1 MAGSAD
7 LKDPAIIREFRGQLA
22 RFQQQVAVAMDGA
35 PTALDR
41 ALDQLRTEVGPHWKR
56 ELGKRQELYT
66 QARRAYLEAESEV
79 KANGRRG
86 AVDRSSAADEQREM
100 NKALR
105 RCEEAEEKLKL
116 VRTWLMR
123 LEGDGKD
130 LLARCRDHDL
140 ALHQL
145 TMKGLTQL
153 DRLAERID
161 DYLQRGAPS

>member
-1 MAGSAD
+1 MAGPAD
-7 LKDPAIIREFRGQLA
+7 LKDPAIIRDFRGRLA
-22 RFQQQVAVAMDGA
+22 RFQQQVAAAMDGA

-41 ALDQLRTEVGPHWKR
+41 ALDLLRSEIGPHWKR
-56 ELGKRQELYT
+56 ELAKRQELYA
-66 QARRAYLEAESEV
+66 QARRAYVEAEAEV

-86 AVDRSSAADEQREM
+86 AVDRSSAADEQRDM
-100 NKALR
+100 NRAQR
-105 RCEEAEEKLKL
+105 RCEEAEEKIKL

-140 ALHQL
+140 ALHEL
-145 TMKGLTQL
+145 TGKGLAQL

-161 DYLQRGAPS
+161 EYLQRGAPS